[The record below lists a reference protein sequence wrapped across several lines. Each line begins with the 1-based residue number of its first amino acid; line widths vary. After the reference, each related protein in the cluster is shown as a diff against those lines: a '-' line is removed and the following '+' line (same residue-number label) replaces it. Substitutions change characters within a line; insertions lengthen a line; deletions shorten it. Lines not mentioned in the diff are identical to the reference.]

1 MGDWRLLRADEIEIR
16 TGQMTKDKTRQSL
29 LLYKDA
35 RCDMTRLDEEFG
47 RNGWQRDHKEVN
59 GATFCGVGLWSKEHN
74 CWVWKWDAGENTSD
88 DQKIATKGA
97 ASDSF
102 KRACVNWG
110 IGRELYTA
118 PSIWVG
124 ASINPN
130 KLHVAQ
136 IEYNEK
142 REIITLVIS
151 DEKGS
156 VIYQKGK
163 TAPAAPI
170 ERKGGA
176 IYPAKEE
183 APKTQENAQQT
194 NLDDL
199 FQSLDDREM
208 REYNEAIKQMKAAN
222 TYSDA
227 LAAYKRYKEDTFAP
241 LLIDFGIKLKA
252 ERSW

>member
-1 MGDWRLLRADEIEIR
+1 MEDWRLLRADEIEIR
-16 TGQMTKDKTRQSL
+16 TGQKTKDGSRQSL

-35 RCDMTRLDEEFG
+35 RCDMARLDELG
-47 RNGWQRDHKEVN
+47 RFNWQREHRDVHGVSY
-59 GATFCGVGLWSKEHN
+59 CGVSLWDKDKA
-74 CWVWKWDAGENTSD
+74 CWVTKWDAGEKSNASPE
-88 DQKIATKGA
+88 KGE
-97 ASDSF
+97 ASDAF

-118 PSIWVG
+118 PSIWVD

-130 KLHVAQ
+130 KLHVEQ

-142 REIITLVIS
+142 REIIALVIS

-156 VIYQKGK
+156 IIYQKGK

-222 TYSDA
+222 TYADA
-227 LAAYKRYKEDTFAP
+227 LAAYKRYKEATFAP
-241 LLIDFGIKLKA
+241 LLIDYGIKLKA